1 MLEKL
6 GAMHVWQDSTP
17 LVLDNPHVEAG
28 PPMGQDREVLSLLL
42 AGLTDEAIAREL
54 DVTVRTVGRRVRQL
68 MDAAGVNTRIQ
79 LGWQA
84 SRPGWLASTEP

>member
-6 GAMHVWQDSTP
+6 GATP
-17 LVLDNPHVEAG
+17 LE
-28 PPMGQDREVLSLLL
+28 DRVYRHLVGVP
-42 AGLTDEAIAREL
+42 GL
-54 DVTVRTVGRRVRQL
+54 TVRTVGRRARQL

-84 SRPGWLASTEP
+84 SRRGWLASTEP